1 MKIKKIEINNF
12 RNYCGYHQFLLDKNI
27 TILFGENGFGKS
39 SFFDAIEWCITS
51 EIERFKSK
59 DGDLS
64 FTNYDCVNQAVRHEE
79 TANCY
84 VSIYYDQYKLHRI
97 YEVSKNQ
104 SNVYLYRIKGEEEE
118 LIERGQKKVEA
129 YLYKNRKDSEMF
141 GTELIKHSYIL
152 SQDQVTNFIRSSPK
166 NRFDSLASIMGLD
179 KITNF
184 IDNLKTYATVLDNFC
199 NDLETELKTKKK
211 FLEDRSIERYE
222 YYNITR
228 EIKELREKI
237 SDFHNVE
244 NSEEIDQERVS
255 ESIDKTNNKLIKA
268 KRMLKDLN
276 DIPSEYTNYIEL
288 KEEFKNVEDELNN
301 NRNLLLRVD
310 NSKSTTSK
318 NLELLVNKFDQFI
331 SHKGLIKNIE
341 KKKVEIEE
349 LEKLIVKSSYNEL
362 SINQINQEFDNR
374 YKNLQMI
381 DYALLNYEDF
391 KKATNY
397 LKQVPLDIETNENK
411 FRLLQRRIYR
421 INKRVVQI
429 KKWLDDNDSS
439 NSLQELIQYLK
450 GMFNYVKN
458 NETKGFCPLCSTPV
472 GNELENRINSNIT
485 KYASKISEKE
495 IRLMRV
501 LELKERKEKELF
513 AFEKEREVIKKNSI
527 DLQKVLED
535 ARYLTNRVTDNKL
548 YNDRFF
554 KSEDI
559 KDIEE
564 VKDRLLNQV
573 NMLKEIRDTKKTL
586 SVLKENYHTLLES
599 IDIPKINGNVEAS
612 LEKRKKLLNR
622 KEERLICLYKS
633 IEEKIEELKSK
644 QVYLLSLVQKVNN
657 YEMFSKKIY
666 KFENVK
672 SKIDMKIAKLN
683 QEQEQLNQLK
693 NLLLVKKEK
702 EVNLKVINRYEA
714 EIEDLDGKLK
724 SWSDKKNNLNIY
736 IKKATASVGKHAIEF
751 LNHPNSKIQQYYRYL
766 NPVPSVNGNIQF
778 VTDNSDEKR
787 RGLSI
792 SIPFKKENGE
802 EDLLNVRY
810 TLSSAQLNTLAISIF
825 LVVNDSQDIG
835 IFDFVA
841 IDDPI
846 QNMDDVNRYTMCD
859 ILGEINKQIIFSTHD
874 MNFLKLFIKKNEHKK
889 KDIRVYF
896 LENPNL
902 LKGKVREVTF

>member
-1 MKIKKIEINNF
+1 M
-12 RNYCGYHQFLLDKNI
+12 
-27 TILFGENGFGKS
+27 T
-39 SFFDAIEWCITS
+39 
-51 EIERFKSK
+51 
-59 DGDLS
+59 
-64 FTNYDCVNQAVRHEE
+64 
-79 TANCY
+79 
-84 VSIYYDQYKLHRI
+84 
-97 YEVSKNQ
+97 
-104 SNVYLYRIKGEEEE
+104 
-118 LIERGQKKVEA
+118 
-129 YLYKNRKDSEMF
+129 
-141 GTELIKHSYIL
+141 
-152 SQDQVTNFIRSSPK
+152 
-166 NRFDSLASIMGLD
+166 
-179 KITNF
+179 
-184 IDNLKTYATVLDNFC
+184 
-199 NDLETELKTKKK
+199 
-211 FLEDRSIERYE
+211 
-222 YYNITR
+222 
-228 EIKELREKI
+228 
-237 SDFHNVE
+237 
-244 NSEEIDQERVS
+244 
-255 ESIDKTNNKLIKA
+255 
-268 KRMLKDLN
+268 
-276 DIPSEYTNYIEL
+276 
-288 KEEFKNVEDELNN
+288 
-301 NRNLLLRVD
+301 
-310 NSKSTTSK
+310 
-318 NLELLVNKFDQFI
+318 
-331 SHKGLIKNIE
+331 
-341 KKKVEIEE
+341 
-349 LEKLIVKSSYNEL
+349 
-362 SINQINQEFDNR
+362 
-374 YKNLQMI
+374 

-411 FRLLQRRIYR
+411 FRLLQRKIYR

-472 GNELENRINSNIT
+472 GDELENRINSNIT

-501 LELKERKEKELF
+501 FELKERKEKELF
-513 AFEKEREVIKKNSI
+513 SCEKEREVIQKNRI
-527 DLQKVLED
+527 GLQKVLED

-548 YNDRFF
+548 YNERLF

-559 KDIEE
+559 KGVEE
-564 VKDRLLNQV
+564 VKDRLLNEV

-599 IDIPKINGNVEAS
+599 IDIPKISGNVEAS

-633 IEEKIEELKSK
+633 VAEKIEELKSK

-657 YEMFSKKIY
+657 YEMFSKKTY
-666 KFENVK
+666 NFENVK
-672 SKIDMKIAKLN
+672 SKIDIKIAKLN

-693 NLLLVKKEK
+693 DLLLVKKEK

-714 EIEDLDGKLK
+714 EIEDLNVKLK

-835 IFDFVA
+835 VFDFVA